1 MRYLKQYAKV
11 YVWLGRHPITRV
23 SINTLPL
30 TLILILLWTAENH
43 IEHKKLAFL
52 IIGII
57 IVAWPVLFIM
67 HRQILKSEELRL
79 KNPEQSPA
87 GDHLK
92 APPEE

>member
-11 YVWLGRHPITRV
+11 YIWLGKHPITRV

-43 IEHKKLAFL
+43 IEYKKLAFL

-57 IVAWPVLFIM
+57 VVAWPVLFIM
-67 HRQILKSEELRL
+67 HRQILKSEELGL
-79 KNPEQSPA
+79 KKAKGESS
-87 GDHLK
+87 GDQPLT
-92 APPEE
+92 